1 MNVHHAHERRRR
13 ARGTQVVI
21 ALILGLLAAA
31 FFRIQVLGSDAWELR
46 ATSNRIRQLSLPA
59 PRGII
64 YDRNGDIL
72 VDNVPGYAIT
82 LLPGPL
88 DEARETLERMS
99 AYVEMSEERI
109 ERVLATLR
117 RYGREVVV
125 DADAD
130 FETVSALEER
140 RAEFP
145 GLYLEMRP
153 RRRYLLGEAAG
164 HVLGY
169 VGEITAEE
177 LASPSFAADLYRQ
190 GMVVGKNGIENEY
203 EQQLQG
209 RQGLRYLE
217 FDARGHIVGDFGGA
231 RTDPGESGQDL
242 HLNLDMELQA
252 WIHSIFPDSMEPI

>member
-140 RAEFP
+140 RAADTCS
-145 GLYLEMRP
+145 G
-153 RRRYLLGEAAG
+153 RRRGTCWGTWER
-164 HVLGY
+164 
-169 VGEITAEE
+169 
-177 LASPSFAADLYRQ
+177 SPPRSWPLHRSPPTFIAKAWWS
-190 GMVVGKNGIENEY
+190 
-203 EQQLQG
+203 
-209 RQGLRYLE
+209 
-217 FDARGHIVGDFGGA
+217 ARMG
-231 RTDPGESGQDL
+231 
-242 HLNLDMELQA
+242 
-252 WIHSIFPDSMEPI
+252 